1 MRVSRCR
8 PGVVTVTATTQ
19 ELSLLVAAAR
29 MGLSLLRADPAGPA
43 EAAERLAAVLEDYDR
58 GIARLN
64 EGGP

>member
-1 MRVSRCR
+1 
-8 PGVVTVTATTQ
+8 VTVTATTQ